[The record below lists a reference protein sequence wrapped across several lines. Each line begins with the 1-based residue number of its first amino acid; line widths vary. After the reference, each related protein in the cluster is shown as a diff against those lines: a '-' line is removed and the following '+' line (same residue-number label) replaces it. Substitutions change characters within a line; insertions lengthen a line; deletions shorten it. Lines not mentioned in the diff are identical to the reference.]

1 MKLFPFHK
9 LQPSF
14 YFLTNYLPT
23 YLLYRKLW
31 SGFSFTR
38 DSPAPKACS
47 GMEVF
52 SFTCSPASQ
61 GLFRPKAGGRDL
73 ASPSPNIFSLSSKD
87 RPRSCYTVRA
97 LHALR
102 SERYYAVASFSL
114 EATAHFPARSEIPM
128 PSENSSE
135 PTSEFLTT
143 DELDALLSL
152 DDTLTLG
159 KVVPTD
165 RRPPDPRRKRQTYRP
180 RYRSMMQA
188 WARRLRAY
196 HMDLGR
202 FYAIAHARSKDI
214 KSGNTALPT
223 EPSVGLVDW
232 GQRRCSRGHRDRR

>member
-1 MKLFPFHK
+1 
-9 LQPSF
+9 
-14 YFLTNYLPT
+14 
-23 YLLYRKLW
+23 
-31 SGFSFTR
+31 
-38 DSPAPKACS
+38 
-47 GMEVF
+47 
-52 SFTCSPASQ
+52 
-61 GLFRPKAGGRDL
+61 
-73 ASPSPNIFSLSSKD
+73 
-87 RPRSCYTVRA
+87 
-97 LHALR
+97 
-102 SERYYAVASFSL
+102 
-114 EATAHFPARSEIPM
+114 M

-232 GQRRCSRGHRDRR
+232 WQRRFIRVHREAVHANLMAVLEARGIDAGERRKAQYRNSKLRRSAETYRSGEDRSRLYQTDRKLMSPEDRKAHDLAKRTAGQKERRKKARERSPSEKVL